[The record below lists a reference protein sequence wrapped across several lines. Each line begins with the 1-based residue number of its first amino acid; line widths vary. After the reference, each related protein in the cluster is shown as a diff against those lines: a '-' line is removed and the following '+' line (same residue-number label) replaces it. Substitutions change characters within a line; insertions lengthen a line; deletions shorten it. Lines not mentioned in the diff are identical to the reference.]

1 MRQSSLIG
9 LLALLLGL
17 AGCGFVA
24 QGPPP
29 ETQICK
35 GWWHWEETTSG
46 GTSLGKQ
53 GVDREGLSLADCRA
67 ARHQALAEWK
77 KLYRLEPHDA
87 GGCECNDVPPPKRP
101 NLEGIREAQQ
111 RVNAL
116 REAVS
121 GIIYAH
127 ADDIN
132 DDLIIQI
139 RSVSDLRG
147 FSHLL
152 ERPETP
158 RIRVAQYV
166 LAVEEVYQETKQLER
181 RISEMPSK
189 PLRHVDT
196 ILGRLL
202 DTLDRL
208 EEREATLERQFKEY
222 YAVKKHWFGVDE
234 DGVLSG
240 PFLSESAVRGG
251 GPLRL
256 RYVWYIYRP
265 QEEHPYIFFENQKRC
280 ESGLSFWPGV
290 GCAEAPTSDL
300 ESDALRRGGG
310 VDFKQSAYKKYRLP

>member
-1 MRQSSLIG
+1 MRQLSLIG

-17 AGCGFVA
+17 TGCGFVA

-29 ETQICK
+29 ETQMCQ

-53 GVDREGLSLADCRA
+53 GVDREGLSLADCQA
-67 ARHQALAEWK
+67 ARHHALAAWK
-77 KLYRLEPHDA
+77 KLYRFEPHYA
-87 GGCECNDVPPPKRP
+87 GRCECNDVPPPKTP
-101 NLEGIREAQQ
+101 NLEGVREAQQ
-111 RVNAL
+111 RANVL

-132 DDLIIQI
+132 DDFLIQI
-139 RSVSDLRG
+139 RSISDLRG
-147 FSHLL
+147 FSHVL
-152 ERPETP
+152 EGPEAP
-158 RIRVAQYV
+158 RFRVAQYV

-181 RISEMPSK
+181 KISEMHSK
-189 PLRHVDT
+189 PLRQVDT

-208 EEREATLERQFKEY
+208 EEREATLERQFKNY
-222 YAVKKHWFGVDE
+222 YAVKKTWFGVDE

-251 GPLRL
+251 RPLRL

-265 QEEHPYIFFENQKRC
+265 QEEHPYIFFENQKGC
-280 ESGLSFWPGV
+280 ESGLSFWPGA
-290 GCAEAPTSDL
+290 GCDEAPTSDL
-300 ESDALRRGGG
+300 EAYALRRGGG
-310 VDFKQSAYKKYRLP
+310 VDFKQSAYNKYRLP